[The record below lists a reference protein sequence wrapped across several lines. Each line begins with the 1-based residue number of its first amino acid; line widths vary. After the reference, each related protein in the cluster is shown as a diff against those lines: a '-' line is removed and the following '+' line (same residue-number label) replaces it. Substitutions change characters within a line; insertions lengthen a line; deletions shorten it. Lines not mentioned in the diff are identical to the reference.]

1 MKKVLEVVRDK
12 SNWNSKKD
20 NRIGRGVALLEAY
33 NTVLATVVEV
43 EVSDNYDVNILKV
56 TAAVDAGQ
64 LIHPDQAKAQIEG
77 SINYGLEIAKRLEI
91 SIVDGVVRQD
101 NFDTYQVG
109 RMYESPKID
118 VYFIKSNKADFV
130 GGIGEPAVPVIQPAL
145 GNAIF
150 DACGKRCKILPYTP
164 ENIIR
169 S

>member
-1 MKKVLEVVRDK
+1 ME
-12 SNWNSKKD
+12 
-20 NRIGRGVALLEAY
+20 GVILEAY
-33 NTVLATVVEV
+33 KVLATVVEV

-77 SINYGLEIAKRLEI
+77 SINYGLEIAKRLERFLLLM
-91 SIVDGVVRQD
+91 VLFVRT
-101 NFDTYQVG
+101 FDTYQVG

-118 VYFIKSNKADFV
+118 VYFIKSKADFV

-150 DACGKRCKILPYTP
+150 DACGKRQKILPYTP